1 MGKTTPDQEFGFDFF
16 FFPPLADVRDPGEKL
31 QPGDA
36 VVPAGSGPPTEE
48 PEVQDGGRERR
59 QSAGA
64 DDDDEREDL
73 HLSTH
78 QGTQWDHLN
87 VTLQDCDDH

>member
-1 MGKTTPDQEFGFDFF
+1 MRG
-16 FFPPLADVRDPGEKL
+16 PGERL

-64 DDDDEREDL
+64 DDEERRDR
-73 HLSTH
+73 HLPRTNEPS
-78 QGTQWDHLN
+78 GVDM
-87 VTLQDCDDH
+87 TLQDHDDL

>member
-1 MGKTTPDQEFGFDFF
+1 MIFF
-16 FFPPLADVRDPGEKL
+16 PLADVRDPGERL

-64 DDDDEREDL
+64 NDDEREDL
-73 HLSTH
+73 HLPHAKEPNGIAST
-78 QGTQWDHLN
+78 
-87 VTLQDCDDH
+87 

>member
-1 MGKTTPDQEFGFDFF
+1 MTDTHTPVLLNDGKTTTDQEFGLIFF
-16 FFPPLADVRDPGEKL
+16 ADVRDPGERL

-73 HLSTH
+73 HLPHAKEPSGIAPT
-78 QGTQWDHLN
+78 
-87 VTLQDCDDH
+87 

>member
-1 MGKTTPDQEFGFDFF
+1 MIFF
-16 FFPPLADVRDPGEKL
+16 FPLADVRDPGERL

-48 PEVQDGGRERR
+48 PEVQDGGCERR

-64 DDDDEREDL
+64 DDDEQAGGSSS
-73 HLSTH
+73 STH
-78 QGTQWDHLN
+78 QRTQWGRLN
-87 VTLQDCDDH
+87 MTLQDRDAH